1 MSNLRYVVIACVGL
15 GAVLLYLLS
24 RASSNTAAFGEHYTL
39 LIVLNSLLAVILVGL
54 IAYQVWVVS
63 KRIRARVF
71 GARLTLRLIILFA
84 LMAVV
89 PGTLIYGVSVQF
101 LTRSIES
108 WFDVRVDSA
117 LEGGINLGRS
127 VLDAQLQD
135 LVKKSEAAALS
146 LADEP
151 ANAQFSALNRL
162 REQTG
167 VQEATLFSARGQV
180 LAFSSTETSSLL
192 PQFPSP
198 SILRTVRAQ
207 RPYSSI
213 ESLGGKG
220 LYLRVIVPVN
230 VLSLSEDIR
239 VLQLLHPV
247 PTKVARDAEAVQAV
261 YRDYKEL
268 AFSRHGLNKI
278 FSLTLTM
285 TLLFSL
291 LSAVALAFV
300 LSQRMSAPLGLLAE
314 GTRAVAK
321 GDFSPMQPVR
331 ARDELGQLMQSFNT
345 MTRQLAEASSV
356 VEHKQHELEASKGYL
371 ESILAHLSSGVIA
384 VDERFFVKSANP
396 IAIQLLSLN
405 SDHFREIRIFDWGEH
420 FPKLSSFTEALSRH
434 LRNDDQREWLEQIEI
449 STDGGHKILMV
460 RGSRLPATIDSGY
473 VVVFDDIT
481 HLIQAQRDAAWG
493 EVARRLAHEI
503 KNPLT
508 PIQLSAERLAHKL
521 SSKLDSVSAQ
531 MLERSTRTIVN
542 QVAAL
547 KTMVDEFSQYARQ
560 PSLNLQLLD
569 LNSLV
574 TEVLTLYENSPV
586 PVNTFLAEH
595 LPLIS
600 GDPKLLRQVFHNLL
614 QNAQDAL
621 GHQTAPFIM
630 VRTSI
635 ENGAV
640 LLRVIDNGCGFPP
653 EILTRIFEPYVT
665 TKTKGT
671 GLGLAIVKKI
681 VEEHFGQVE
690 IRNLD
695 EGGACVCVKLPLPSS
710 AQLSEVV

>member
-1 MSNLRYVVIACVGL
+1 MSKLRYVVIACVGL

-24 RASSNTAAFGEHYTL
+24 RASSNTASFGDYYTL
-39 LIVLNSLLAVILVGL
+39 LIVLNSLLAVVLAGL
-54 IAYQVWVVS
+54 IAYQIWVVS

-135 LVKKSEAAALS
+135 LVKKAEAAALS
-146 LADEP
+146 LADAP
-151 ANAQFSALNRL
+151 ANSQFSALNRI
-162 REQTG
+162 REQIG
-167 VQEATLFSARGQV
+167 VQEATLFSSRGQV
-180 LAFSSTETSSLL
+180 LAFSSSETTSLL

-207 RPYSSI
+207 RPFSSI

-247 PTKVARDAEAVQAV
+247 PAKVARDAEAVQAV

-321 GDFSPMQPVR
+321 GDFSPMQPVK
-331 ARDELGQLMQSFNT
+331 ARDELGQLMQSFNA

-356 VEHKQHELEASKGYL
+356 VEHKQQELEASKGYL
-371 ESILAHLSSGVIA
+371 ENILAHLSSGVIA

-396 IAIQLLSLN
+396 IATQLLGVDLEALRDS
-405 SDHFREIRIFDWGEH
+405 RIFDLGEN
-420 FPKLSSFTEALSRH
+420 FPKLAPFAEALTRH
-434 LRNDDQREWLEQIEI
+434 LHNDEQKEWEEQIEI
-449 STDGGHKILMV
+449 ATLGGIKILMI

-473 VVVFDDIT
+473 VVVFDDVT

-521 SSKLDSVSAQ
+521 TAKLGTADAE
-531 MLERSTRTIVN
+531 MLERSTQTIVN

-560 PSLNLQLLD
+560 PALNLQSLD

-574 TEVLTLYENSPV
+574 EEVLTLYENAPV
-586 PVNTFLAEH
+586 PVHRFLSED

-600 GDPKLLRQVFHNLL
+600 GDAKLLRQVVHNLL

-621 GHQTAPFIM
+621 THQSEPP
-630 VRTSI
+630 
-635 ENGAV
+635 NYGAHQ
-640 LLRVIDNGCGFPP
+640 R
-653 EILTRIFEPYVT
+653 
-665 TKTKGT
+665 
-671 GLGLAIVKKI
+671 
-681 VEEHFGQVE
+681 
-690 IRNLD
+690 
-695 EGGACVCVKLPLPSS
+695 
-710 AQLSEVV
+710 

>member
-1 MSNLRYVVIACVGL
+1 MSKLRYVVIACVGL

-39 LIVLNSLLAVILVGL
+39 LIVLNVLLAVVLAGL
-54 IAYQVWVVS
+54 IGFQIWVVR
-63 KRIRARVF
+63 KRIRQRVF
-71 GARLTLRLIILFA
+71 GARLTMRLIILFA

-101 LTRSIES
+101 LTRSIDS

-117 LEGGINLGRS
+117 LEGGLNLGRS
-127 VLDAQLQD
+127 ALDAQLQD
-135 LVKKSEAAALS
+135 LVKKSEAMALS
-146 LADEP
+146 LADE
-151 ANAQFSALNRL
+151 ALSTNFSALNRL

-180 LAFSSTETSSLL
+180 LAFSSVEVESLQ
-192 PQFPSP
+192 PQFPSAA
-198 SILRTVRAQ
+198 ILRTVRAQ
-207 RPYSSI
+207 RPFSSI
-213 ESLGGKG
+213 ETLGDKG
-220 LYLRVIVPVN
+220 LFLRVVVPVN

-239 VLQLLHPV
+239 ILQVLQPV
-247 PTKVARDAEAVQAV
+247 PEKVARDAEAVQAV
-261 YRDYKEL
+261 FRDYKEL
-268 AFSRHGLNKI
+268 SFSRHGLNKL
-278 FSLTLTM
+278 FALTLTM

-291 LSAVALAFV
+291 LSAIALAFV

-345 MTRQLAEASSV
+345 MTRQLAETSAV
-356 VEHKQHELEASKGYL
+356 VEHKQQQLAASKGYL

-384 VDERFFVKSANP
+384 FDERFLVKSANP
-396 IAIQLLSLN
+396 IATQLLGIDPLSITELPV
-405 SDHFREIRIFDWGEH
+405 FDWREKL
-420 FPKLSSFTEALSRH
+420 PKLAPFADALTQH
-434 LRNDDQREWLEQIEI
+434 LRSDEQKEWQEQIDI
-449 STDGGHKILMV
+449 VVVGHVRILLM
-460 RGSRLPATIDSGY
+460 RGSRLPAAIDSGY
-473 VVVFDDIT
+473 VVVFDDVT

-521 SSKLDSVSAQ
+521 SSKLDRADAD
-531 MLERSTRTIVN
+531 MLDRSTRTIVN
-542 QVAAL
+542 QVTAL
-547 KTMVDEFSQYARQ
+547 KSMVDEFSQYSRQ
-560 PSLNLQLLD
+560 PSLNLQS
-569 LNSLV
+569 LNLNGLV

-586 PVNTFLAEH
+586 PVHTFLADD
-595 LPLIS
+595 LPLIQ

-621 GHQTAPFIM
+621 VGRDAPMIM
-630 VRTSI
+630 VRTSHE
-635 ENGAV
+635 ENLV
-640 LLRVIDNGCGFPP
+640 LLRVIDNGCGFPA
-653 EILTRIFEPYVT
+653 EILPRIFEPYVT
-665 TKTKGT
+665 TKAKGT

-681 VEEHFGQVE
+681 VEEHRGQVE
-690 IRNLD
+690 IRNLE
-695 EGGACVCVKLPLPSS
+695 EGGACVCVKLPSYAAAIKEDL
-710 AQLSEVV
+710 